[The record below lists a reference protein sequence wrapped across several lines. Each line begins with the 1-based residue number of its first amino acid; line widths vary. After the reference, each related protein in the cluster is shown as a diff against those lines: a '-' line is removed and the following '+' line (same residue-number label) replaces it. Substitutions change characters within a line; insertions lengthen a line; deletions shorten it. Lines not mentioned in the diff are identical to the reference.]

1 MRGMKY
7 FLLAVSLFLAACT
20 QTHAP
25 GALNQLTP
33 GVIEDVRPVELGDP
47 AAPVDEPRDDAEP
60 TYGDRVV
67 VRLDDGRTVYLVYTG
82 PRQFQ
87 AGQPVRVHVSDAGV
101 FIL

>member
-1 MRGMKY
+1 MRRMKY
-7 FLLAVSLFLAACT
+7 FLIAVSLFLAACT

-33 GVIEDVRPVELGDP
+33 GVIENVQPVELGDP
-47 AAPVDEPRDDAEP
+47 AAPVDEPNDDAQP
-60 TYGDRVV
+60 SYGDRII